1 MLVGEL
7 GRADDVRAY
16 RHHAGIEPRARPRV
30 HGEQRASLGTEKA
43 QEGPITV
50 WVYVDT
56 SKQVGDKEHLK
67 IFASEKAAETWLQEN
82 DPEGVAFLYEVME

>member
-1 MLVGEL
+1 M
-7 GRADDVRAY
+7 
-16 RHHAGIEPRARPRV
+16 
-30 HGEQRASLGTEKA
+30 
-43 QEGPITV
+43 TV

-82 DPEGVAFLYEVME
+82 DPEAWRFSMRSWSEDRRLCTTFSRGAF